1 MATKSDTKTHI
12 LDVAEK
18 HFAREGFAATS
29 LRAIIKDA
37 GVNVAAIAYHF
48 GTKEELYQA
57 VTERFAAPVV
67 VEQLKRLNAELSRDN
82 ATLEDVL
89 RAFYEPPLELIKK
102 MGKKGETLSMFLSR
116 AHTEP
121 EPIYS
126 LVDSHYAHC
135 RNLFIQAFRRL
146 LPGLSEAEYQWRFE
160 FMLSLIVCYLTR
172 HKPVRLRYT
181 KETEWKPEDVAES
194 PHRFLLERFEQGTF
208 LTCCSR

>member
-1 MATKSDTKTHI
+1 MPTKSDTKTHI

-57 VTERFAAPVV
+57 VTERFASPVV
-67 VEQLKRLNAELSRDN
+67 VEQLKRLNTEMNRED

-102 MGKKGETLSMFLSR
+102 MGKKGDTLSMFLGR

-121 EPIYS
+121 EPVYS
-126 LVDSHYAHC
+126 LVDIHYSHC

-146 LPGLSEAEYQWRFE
+146 MPELSEAQYQWRFE

-181 KETEWKPEDVAES
+181 KETDWAPEDVAKS
-194 PHRFLLERFEQGTF
+194 
-208 LTCCSR
+208 LTDFCLKGMSKEHS